1 MKFAIPLA
9 VLNPSAWVEVTEEA
23 DRLGFESVW
32 IPEHLVLP
40 TSMGGSPHA
49 GSDHPPI
56 PPHTPVFDALGYLSF
71 LAART
76 TSIRLGTYVYNIGL
90 RHPFVTARAAATL
103 SMLSND
109 RLELG
114 IGVGWL
120 EAEWQ
125 AAGLDFATRGARADE
140 TIEICQRLWSEPEV
154 EHHGRFFDFDSVA
167 FDPKPPAPIRLH
179 VGGDG
184 PAALRRAA
192 TKGHGWIPMNHTLDQ
207 IAEPIA
213 RMASLRAEAGI
224 EGEVEI
230 TLAGRVESADDVTRH
245 ADAGVHRMMVRP
257 WQRTSDAIESL
268 RRFADEVIHVNH

>member
-1 MKFAIPLA
+1 MRFGIPLA

-40 TSMGGSPHA
+40 AAMAGSPHA
-49 GSDHPPI
+49 GQEHPPI

-76 TSIRLGTYVYNIGL
+76 TQIHLGTYVYNIGL
-90 RHPFVTARAAATL
+90 RHPFVVARAVATL
-103 SMLSND
+103 AQLSGD
-109 RLELG
+109 RLEFG

-125 AAGLDFATRGARADE
+125 AAGLDFASRGARVDE
-140 TIEICQRLWSEPEV
+140 AIEVCQRLWSEPEV
-154 EHHGRFFDFDSVA
+154 AHHGRFFDFEPVA
-167 FDPKPPAPIRLH
+167 FDPKPSVPPRIH
-179 VGGDG
+179 IGGDG

-192 TKGHGWIPMNHTLDQ
+192 TVGDGWIPMNHTIDQ

-213 RMASLRAEAGI
+213 RMATLREESGRAGTV
-224 EGEVEI
+224 EV
-230 TLAGRVESADDVTRH
+230 TLAGRVEHPADVERY
-245 ADAGVHRMMVRP
+245 AEAGVHRMMVRP
-257 WQRTSDAIESL
+257 WQRTSDAIDSL
-268 RRFADEVIHVNH
+268 RRFADDFIDP